1 MWAPSECV
9 IYMLIHNSTLPLLKC
24 HKMWFD
30 WPSLKA
36 LSLWYYSVVWSLG
49 LNYPEA
55 VFQDDYQLSQVI
67 SLIHCKVNKIFFSET
82 KNLPVINPII
92 SETKNLSVIDPKIS
106 ETKNLPVTD
115 PKNVHEWL
123 LDGSFQIL
131 H

>member
-1 MWAPSECV
+1 M
-9 IYMLIHNSTLPLLKC
+9 
-24 HKMWFD
+24 
-30 WPSLKA
+30 
-36 LSLWYYSVVWSLG
+36 
-49 LNYPEA
+49 
-55 VFQDDYQLSQVI
+55 
-67 SLIHCKVNKIFFSET
+67 NKIFFSET